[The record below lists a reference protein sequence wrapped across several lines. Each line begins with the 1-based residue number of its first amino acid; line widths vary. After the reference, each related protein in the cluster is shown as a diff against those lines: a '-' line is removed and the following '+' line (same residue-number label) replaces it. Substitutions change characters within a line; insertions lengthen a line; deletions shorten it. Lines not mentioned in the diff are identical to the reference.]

1 MCVRACVCVCVC
13 LYIYTYRGKRERR
26 ESALYMELW
35 RLRSPEFAFN
45 KLETQEG
52 GDVIPFQSKSEGL
65 RTRRADGI
73 VPVWKLQQAGD
84 PRRASASVQVQRSEE
99 TRHQVSAVRQEESLW
114 LSHSVLLS
122 LQLVNE
128 HPHPHPHSLAGQ
140 SASSVYWLKY

>member
-1 MCVRACVCVCVC
+1 MCVCVCVCVC

-35 RLRSPEFAFN
+35 RLRSPKFAFN

-52 GDVIPFQSKSEGL
+52 GDVIPFQSESEGL
-65 RTRRADGI
+65 RTRRADDI
-73 VPVWKLQQAGD
+73 VPVWKPQQARD

-99 TRHQVSAVRQEESLW
+99 TRCQVSAVRQEESLW
-114 LSHSVLLS
+114 LSHSVLLRVFS
-122 LQLVNE
+122 WWMSTA
-128 HPHPHPHSLAGQ
+128 PPHPHSLAGQ